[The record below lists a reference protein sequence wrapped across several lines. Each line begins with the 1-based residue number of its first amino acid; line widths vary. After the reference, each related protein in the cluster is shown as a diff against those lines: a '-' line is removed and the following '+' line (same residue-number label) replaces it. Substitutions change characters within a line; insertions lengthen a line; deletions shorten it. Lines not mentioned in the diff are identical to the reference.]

1 MDVPVVYRL
10 DGREIRMKRRAGE
23 MPVEVTVEYPVS
35 TPDATYGTPVIT
47 WTALSYLPGSPAI
60 AERFPATIQD
70 ALPSRAESVTMGL
83 SVARNQSTLRMRW
96 RDDITSA
103 MRVTVHR
110 DTSVV
115 YQIVGGPADIE
126 GRKQRIEMQLE
137 KVSS

>member
-1 MDVPVVYRL
+1 
-10 DGREIRMKRRAGE
+10 MKLKAGE
-23 MPVEVTVEYPVS
+23 VACEVTVEYPS
-35 TPDATYGTPVIT
+35 ATEDATYGTPIIT
-47 WTALSYLPGSPAI
+47 WVALSYLPGSPQV

-70 ALPSRAESVTMGL
+70 ALPSRAESVVQGL
-83 SVARNQSTLRMRW
+83 SVAKNQSTLRMRY
-96 RDDITSA
+96 RNDITSA

>member
-1 MDVPVVYRL
+1 
-10 DGREIRMKRRAGE
+10 MKLRAGE
-23 MPVEVTVEYPVS
+23 VHCEVTIDRIAVNGDEGYLGLDP
-35 TPDATYGTPVIT
+35 TYGTPRVV
-47 WTALSYLPGSPAI
+47 WVPLAPLAGSPQV

-70 ALPSRAESVTMGL
+70 ALPSRAESVTLGL

-96 RDDITSA
+96 RGDVTSA

-126 GRKQRIEMQLE
+126 GRKQRIEMQIE